1 VTNLLGSASHLH
13 TDSSSGSKYVT
24 ADVRSLHREKSVCV
38 SVKVLSGWDRT
49 IINLLF
55 AQPQQVSSVKGGSM
69 DHQEQQHESRRMELL
84 TEPHLGQFT
93 YFLNWKSV
101 LMKAADQR
109 PKH

>member
-1 VTNLLGSASHLH
+1 MCFSKSFVRLGQNYYKFTL
-13 TDSSSGSKYVT
+13 
-24 ADVRSLHREKSVCV
+24 
-38 SVKVLSGWDRT
+38 
-49 IINLLF
+49 

-69 DHQEQQHESRRMELL
+69 DHQGQQHKSRRMELL